1 MKVYQNPFHMMTN
14 PNSLKELVKE
24 AIVYCTN
31 H

>member
-1 MKVYQNPFHMMTN
+1 MKVYQNLFYIMTN
-14 PNSLKELVKE
+14 PNSLQELVKG